1 MFVCCIK
8 LFCSSS
14 PTASATGLMPKMSS
28 EQIGRRR
35 RSGTDIGQLKFHE
48 TADRHRSSGL
58 GITNVRL
65 ASARSAAFS
74 RLG

>member
-1 MFVCCIK
+1 MFVYCIK
-8 LFCSSS
+8 LFYSSS

-48 TADRHRSSGL
+48 TADRHSGL